1 MCTPLLIVISRSE
14 DVLTVCLVRLW
25 RPRSLT
31 GRQCAPFLSFL
42 SSRRVS
48 LPQPSAASQL
58 SLLTR
63 LRSLISLLTSC
74 SPVILSLSSG
84 LTSHL
89 LDVSRP

>member
-1 MCTPLLIVISRSE
+1 MCTPLLIVISRSG

-31 GRQCAPFLSFL
+31 GRQCAPFL